1 MKENWRYKPTTT
13 RCKPR
18 AERAHFTH
26 AFSSS
31 TVKLFLKKSM
41 GCAQTYQ
48 QKCRGKRWQ
57 RKVTSFYNL
66 NASPFFSSGT
76 PNNSLSTKIGR
87 LMSKLKDQP
96 LLFLTELSLDPI
108 NKARYNKP
116 SVIIWNQSNFMG
128 GLVIVW
134 VMRVFLPRKMQP
146 LREFRKLIFRHE
158 QELNKCDRV

>member
-1 MKENWRYKPTTT
+1 
-13 RCKPR
+13 
-18 AERAHFTH
+18 
-26 AFSSS
+26 
-31 TVKLFLKKSM
+31 
-41 GCAQTYQ
+41 
-48 QKCRGKRWQ
+48 
-57 RKVTSFYNL
+57 
-66 NASPFFSSGT
+66 
-76 PNNSLSTKIGR
+76 
-87 LMSKLKDQP
+87 MSKLKDQP

-134 VMRVFLPRKMQP
+134 VVRVFLPRKMQP